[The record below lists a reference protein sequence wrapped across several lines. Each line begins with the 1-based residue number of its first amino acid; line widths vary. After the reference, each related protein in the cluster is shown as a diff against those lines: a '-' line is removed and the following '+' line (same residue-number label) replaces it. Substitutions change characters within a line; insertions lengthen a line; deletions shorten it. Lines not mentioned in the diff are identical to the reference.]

1 MGKKKNERLFKNK
14 IILFSDL
21 KRPETIRLKQVINLY
36 NHSKEDMEN
45 NTEYMM
51 QFIAKHLCDG
61 IDAIYTVGQY
71 VRFRLEK
78 GSKIYK
84 LPLGIFLFNY
94 ILWYPNLII
103 NRKIKESAIL
113 TSTKM
118 TNGVLTAYIN
128 KHIIYENRNKVTF
141 YELCELIQ
149 VTKSSLN
156 RACKL
161 FGDKIMMSLS
171 LFEFISVMKNDKDA
185 RESLTCSFDIP
196 KNSTPG
202 RLEKLIK
209 KRTAELLKTIENR
222 TDLNIST
229 YAKTGLFNPAQ
240 FKEFAVH
247 MAFKPDLVGNTI
259 PFTSNTNILMGINDM
274 NAAVVDARGGRK
286 AEVLKLRV
294 SDAGEFERSLN
305 MLLARTRFVDE
316 NYVCDSKHFIEK
328 TISSRDELINNDG
341 RVFTFDPK
349 SDEYYIIDP
358 YDDTQ
363 DLMGKTLFIKT
374 PITCTHPKRSE
385 GYVCKACY
393 GYLLSSINTDVHIG
407 RLSSLE
413 SSDQTQQK
421 LLGGKH
427 ALDTKTNEIQFDS
440 TFYNYFKLNGTQ
452 ISIHDDL
459 NSDMRDFGASVDFDL
474 YLMFDLNDVKKNRDG
489 EGSRFDRSIPEIT
502 VYDKTNDTTEL
513 VRENSGLPIYLTP
526 EMSEIFVD
534 SYYADSDSGVIK
546 IPFEDILSRDGESF
560 NIFEVRY
567 KNDDLADPI
576 LELTGILG
584 KTAQINAYGTYNGLM
599 NKLIPLFNRGGIYIP
614 HIHLELIIS
623 ALIFDDETEQ
633 SVDWTK
639 SEVSYKFRTL
649 DKAILNSESVWT
661 SLLYQETTKQ
671 LVGGYDSYKK
681 TGTSIYDVFISE
693 E

>member
-14 IILFSDL
+14 IILFSDF
-21 KRPETIRLKQVINLY
+21 KKPETIRLKQVVNLY

-45 NTEYMM
+45 NTEHMM
-51 QFIAKHLCDG
+51 QFISTHLCDG
-61 IDAIYTVGQY
+61 LDAIYTVGQY
-71 VRFRLEK
+71 VRFRTEK
-78 GSKIYK
+78 GSKVYK

-94 ILWYPNLII
+94 ILWYPNLAI
-103 NRKIKESAIL
+103 NNKIKEEMIL

-196 KNSTPG
+196 KNASPG

-209 KRTAELLKTIENR
+209 KRTADLLKTIENR

-247 MAFKPDLVGNTI
+247 MAFKPDLIGNTI
-259 PFTSNTNILMGINDM
+259 PFTSNTNILMGIKDM
-274 NAAVVDARGGRK
+274 KAFTVDARGGRK
-286 AEVLKLRV
+286 AEALKLRV

-305 MLLARTRFVDE
+305 LLLARTRFVDE
-316 NYVCDSKHFIEK
+316 NYVCESKHFIER

-341 RVFTFDPK
+341 RVFTFDPN

-358 YDDTQ
+358 YDDSQ
-363 DLMGKTLFIKT
+363 DLMGKTLYIKT
-374 PITCTHPKRSE
+374 PITCTHPKRKD
-385 GYVCKACY
+385 GYICKACY

-452 ISIHDDL
+452 ISIQDDL
-459 NSDMRDFGASVDFDL
+459 SVELLDFGSSVDYDIF
-474 YLMFDLNDVKKNRDG
+474 LMFEPLDVKKNKDG
-489 EGSRFDRSIPEIT
+489 EGSRFDRSIPEIKI
-502 VYDKTNDTTEL
+502 YDKNSDTISL

-526 EMSEIFVD
+526 EMSEIYVD
-534 SYYADSDSGVIK
+534 SSYSNGNSETIL
-546 IPFEDILSRDGESF
+546 IPFSDLVLKDGEHF
-560 NIFEVRY
+560 NLFEVRY

-584 KTAQINAYGTYNGLM
+584 KSSEINAYETYNGLI

-623 ALIFDDETEQ
+623 ALIFDSETDRE
-633 SVDWTK
+633 VDWTIP
-639 SEVSYKFRTL
+639 EVSYKFKTL
-649 DKAILNSESVWT
+649 DKAILNSQSVWT

-671 LVGGYDSYKK
+671 LSGGYDSYNKK
-681 TGTSIYDVFISE
+681 GTSIYDVFISE